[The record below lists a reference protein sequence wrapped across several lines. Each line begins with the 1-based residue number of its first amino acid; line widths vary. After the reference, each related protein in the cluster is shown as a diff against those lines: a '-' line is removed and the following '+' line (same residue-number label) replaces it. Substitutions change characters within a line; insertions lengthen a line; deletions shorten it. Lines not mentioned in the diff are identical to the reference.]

1 MKYDDSHL
9 IKELYILY
17 SSHHARIDTPNLLIV
32 YNYYKLLDTQQ
43 WVKQLHDLIVGIKTI
58 VVTPSSSWAIKTLEN
73 N

>member
-1 MKYDDSHL
+1 MKYDAHL

-17 SSHHARIDTPNLLIV
+17 SSHHARRNTPNLLTV

-58 VVTPSSSWAIKTLEN
+58 VVTSSSSWAIKMLEN